1 MPLTVRIKI
10 LRALSVIQCWLALW
24 LIVLGIVEVARVK
37 WRFSGLGMPIWT
49 GVLVA
54 FTGSFGVFF
63 TLKKVQ
69 KSPGNV
75 TIPQYLVMTLMGFS
89 LTCGI
94 LSSMIMFS
102 YGQELAAAGHRSFPY
117 YSLNNYDNKD
127 VVVVKAPLVVDSRF
141 EEEHALVGSI
151 FAFTL
156 LELIAALWSAAL
168 CFVNDHKPTD
178 KNEDFEVDPLMDSVG
193 QSQQAG
199 GASMLNV

>member
-1 MPLTVRIKI
+1 
-10 LRALSVIQCWLALW
+10 
-24 LIVLGIVEVARVK
+24 
-37 WRFSGLGMPIWT
+37 
-49 GVLVA
+49 
-54 FTGSFGVFF
+54 
-63 TLKKVQ
+63 
-69 KSPGNV
+69 
-75 TIPQYLVMTLMGFS
+75 MGFS

-117 YSLNNYDNKD
+117 YSLSNYDNKD
-127 VVVVKAPLVVDSRF
+127 AVVVKAPLVVDSRF

-178 KNEDFEVDPLMDSVG
+178 KNADVSCTFDNLLIKILIHRSNKEVIE
-193 QSQQAG
+193 AG
-199 GASMLNV
+199 A